1 MEDSAGQNSH
11 DVARQMNKSLSL
23 VVFATLLL
31 ATPLYATPQGAGRST
46 RLDTHVHLTAFY
58 QDGSGVTSDFAAA
71 AANALNGMDQLGV
84 TEALLMPTPFSPGAV
99 NSPFGYDYT
108 VLADLVE
115 QTPDRFEFLGGG
127 FLLNPMMH
135 QIPTGQATQ
144 AQLAEFAAHAEAI
157 AQSGAAGFGE
167 ITALHMSIFPG
178 HPYLEIPPDHEFMLL
193 LADIAAAND
202 MPVDL
207 HMEPVTEDMLLGSE
221 WQAPNP
227 QPPEVVHENVTA
239 FKTLL
244 DYNLNTRWVWTH
256 AGTDH
261 LGDMTVSLIRTL
273 LGAHDNLYIAIKV
286 TPGAGGNIVESNRPV
301 DLNGVL
307 RPEWLQLITDFSDR
321 VMLGSDHF
329 YGVPGHTSDSPPM
342 MASTFALADQL
353 PTALAQAVVEDNVR
367 AVYRLGCAI
376 DPVAS
381 FCGTSPNSVG
391 VGALIGY
398 TGSLSHASNDFTLRA
413 EGCPSDK
420 FGIFFYGQSQTQT
433 PLGDGVRCV
442 ANPLFRLPVL
452 VTDFGGVATWD
463 VDLEAPLQPAGE
475 IDPGST
481 WNFQLWYR
489 DPDGPS
495 GNGGNGHNLSNG
507 LQVTFCP

>member
-1 MEDSAGQNSH
+1 M
-11 DVARQMNKSLSL
+11 
-23 VVFATLLL
+23 ATLLTPILFAASLL
-31 ATPLYATPQGAGRST
+31 ASPLSALPQGGGGST
-46 RLDTHVHLTAFY
+46 RLDTHIHLTAFY
-58 QDGSGVTSDFAAA
+58 QGGSGVTSDFPAA
-71 AANALNGMDQLGV
+71 AANAVSGMDLVGV
-84 TEALLMPTPFSPGAV
+84 TKAFLMPTPFSPGAV
-99 NSPFGYDYT
+99 NSPVGYDYS
-108 VLADLVE
+108 VLAGLVE
-115 QTPDRFEFLGGG
+115 QMPDRFEFLGGG

-135 QIPTGQATQ
+135 QIPAGQATQ
-144 AQLAEFAAHAEAI
+144 AQLAEFAGHAEAI

-167 ITALHMSIFPG
+167 ITALHLSIFPG

-207 HMEPVTEDMLLGSE
+207 HMEPVTEDTLLGSE
-221 WQAPNP
+221 WQPPNP
-227 QPPEVVHENVTA
+227 QPPDVVNENVTA
-239 FKTLL
+239 FKALL
-244 DYNLNTRWVWTH
+244 DYNPNTRWVWTH

-261 LGDMTVSLIRTL
+261 LGNMTVSLIRAL

-353 PTALAQAVVEDNVR
+353 PPALAQAVVEDNVR
-367 AVYRLGCAI
+367 AVYRMGCTV

-381 FCGTSPNSVG
+381 FCGTTPNSVG
-391 VGALIGY
+391 LGALMGY
-398 TGSLSHASNDFTLRA
+398 TGSLSHASNAFTLRA
-413 EGCPSDK
+413 EGCPADK
-420 FGIFFYGQSQTQT
+420 FGVFFYGEGATLT

-452 VTDFGGVATWD
+452 VTDPAGVAIWD

-475 IDPGST
+475 IHPGST

-489 DPDGPS
+489 DPAGPTGS
-495 GNGGNGHNLSNG
+495 GGNGHNLSNG
-507 LQVTFCP
+507 LEVTFCP